1 MKKLLKSVL
10 AFAVLGSAS
19 SLHALPV
26 GNPAEPSLMIDGI
39 LWEGFGG
46 DPCDPCT
53 TWCDAISLRLG
64 YYGDFVF
71 DRVLKTDVNKQFE
84 MGAAPTGDAD
94 LTTAP
99 TPASRENPAY
109 GKHMQDA
116 EMFTNAAYMALN
128 IWDRFDVFCTLGA
141 TSGYLKGN
149 SAAFNLVGL
158 FGRDETAVAADD
170 IPNVSLSQAVV
181 ELYTDTAFAWSVGAR
196 AALWECGCAT
206 LGASFQYAQSKPKV
220 EELNVLC
227 NAAEFTINKPKG
239 YVGQEFPL
247 NIKAGTVSATDTKD
261 ASIDYHEWQ
270 ASLALSYRL
279 NMFTPYIGVKWSR
292 ASFDAD
298 TIRIAQPKLET
309 SILKMTTWNPTISG
323 SGIDVDTE
331 ITDTLQIVS
340 LQLNKMKSRKSCGLA
355 IGTTIVDADKYAVT
369 VETRLIDER
378 AAHVNAQF
386 RF

>member
-1 MKKLLKSVL
+1 MKRLLKSVL
-10 AFAVLGSAS
+10 VFAALGSAS
-19 SLHALPV
+19 SLQALPV

-53 TWCDAISLRLG
+53 TWCDAVSLRLG
-64 YYGDFVF
+64 YYGDYVF
-71 DRVLKTDVNKQFE
+71 DRVLKTDVAKEFE
-84 MGAAPTGDAD
+84 MGKQYAADAAQSQ
-94 LTTAP
+94 TPETA
-99 TPASRENPAY
+99 SNVAY
-109 GKHMQDA
+109 GKHFQDA
-116 EMFTNAAYMALN
+116 EMFTNAAFMALN

-141 TSGYLKGN
+141 TNGYLKGN

-158 FGRDETAVAADD
+158 FGLTAVTVDAADL
-170 IPNVSLSQAVV
+170 PNVSLTQAVV

-227 NAAEFTINKPKG
+227 NAAQFTINKPQG
-239 YVGQEFPL
+239 YVGQAFPL
-247 NIKAGTVSATDTKD
+247 PETAGTANAANVKD

-298 TIRIAQPKLET
+298 AIRIAQPKAAT
-309 SILKMTTWNPTISG
+309 FVGDITTLNPTISG
-323 SGIDVDTE
+323 KAQDAATLQDTM
-331 ITDTLQIVS
+331 QIVS
-340 LQLNKMKSRKSCGLA
+340 LQINKMKSRKSCGLA
-355 IGTTIVDADKYAVT
+355 VGTTIVDADKYAVT

>member
-1 MKKLLKSVL
+1 MKRLLKSVL
-10 AFAVLGSAS
+10 VFAALGSAS
-19 SLHALPV
+19 SLQALPV

-53 TWCDAISLRLG
+53 TWCDAVSLRLG
-64 YYGDFVF
+64 YYGDYVF
-71 DRVLKTDVNKQFE
+71 DRVLKTDVAKEFE
-84 MGAAPTGDAD
+84 MGTHYTTDAG
-94 LTTAP
+94 TSQTPETA
-99 TPASRENPAY
+99 SNVAY
-109 GKHMQDA
+109 GKHFQDA
-116 EMFTNAAYMALN
+116 EMFTNAAFMALN

-141 TSGYLKGN
+141 TNGYLKGN

-158 FGRDETAVAADD
+158 FGLNAQTVAAQDL
-170 IPNVSLSQAVV
+170 PNVNLTQAVV

-227 NAAEFTINKPKG
+227 NAAEFTINKPQG
-239 YVGQEFPL
+239 YVGKEFPL
-247 NIKAGTVSATDTKD
+247 PTAAGTSQATDVKD

-298 TIRIAQPKLET
+298 TIRIAQPKAAAFVGD
-309 SILKMTTWNPTISG
+309 ITTLNPTISG
-323 SGIDVDTE
+323 KAQDAATLQDTM
-331 ITDTLQIVS
+331 QIVS
-340 LQLNKMKSRKSCGLA
+340 MQINKMKSRKSCGLA
-355 IGTTIVDADKYAVT
+355 VGTTIVDADKYAVT